1 MEGSCSPRFSS
12 DEGTVLHD
20 APDLLDGPRDAA
32 FLHSLDVH
40 HRTDRLRR
48 AEENV

>member
-20 APDLLDGPRDAA
+20 APDLLDGPRDARS
-32 FLHSLDVH
+32 FTRSMSIIVLLD
-40 HRTDRLRR
+40 
-48 AEENV
+48 